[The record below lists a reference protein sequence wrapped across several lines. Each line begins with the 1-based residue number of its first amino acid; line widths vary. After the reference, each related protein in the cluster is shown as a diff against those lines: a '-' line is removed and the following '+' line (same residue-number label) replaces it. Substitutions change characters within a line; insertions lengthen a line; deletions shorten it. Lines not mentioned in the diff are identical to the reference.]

1 MEHIAFINKILE
13 NGHSEPA
20 QYFDSHAE
28 CWYLTLFVVYHQK
41 KPRSVRCVF
50 DSSAKYEGISFND
63 VLFTGPDHVVS
74 LRNILEIQEHP
85 IAVTVDIEQMF
96 YRLLSQ
102 RSIETTLD
110 LCGIKTLTQ
119 AKT

>member
-20 QYFDSHAE
+20 QYLDSHAE
-28 CWYLTLFVVYHQK
+28 CWYLTLFVVYHKK
-41 KPRSVRCVF
+41 KPGSIRCVF
-50 DSSAKYEGISFND
+50 YSSAKHEGISFND

-74 LRNILEIQEHP
+74 LRNILESQEHP

-110 LCGIKTLTQ
+110 
-119 AKT
+119 